1 MAPPHPT
8 TRPPASYKMKLAQD
22 TLYGHNDRDDKE
34 TEESVVGGSEE
45 EKKREL
51 PSKRPN
57 KIHSWTGFYLLAR
70 TKRDK
75 RMQVRC

>member
-34 TEESVVGGSEE
+34 TEESVVGGSVE
-45 EKKREL
+45 EKKTVTEQTTEQEL
-51 PSKRPN
+51 VFD
-57 KIHSWTGFYLLAR
+57 WLLLV
-70 TKRDK
+70 DES
-75 RMQVRC
+75 